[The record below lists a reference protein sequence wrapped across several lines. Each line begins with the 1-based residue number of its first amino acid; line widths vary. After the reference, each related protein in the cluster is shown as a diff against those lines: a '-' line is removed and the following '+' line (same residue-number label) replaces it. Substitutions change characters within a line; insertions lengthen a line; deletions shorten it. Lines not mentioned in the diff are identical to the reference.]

1 MIASLA
7 DTASE
12 NLKKIELQLS
22 RLKDE
27 QQRMVLLD
35 QLAEY
40 YAFTDCAKAQ
50 RYLAELK
57 KILIVKSNADYQF
70 SYHNN
75 MAFVENQLYNFY
87 LAEEHYQKA
96 IAILEDI
103 GTVKQQ
109 AEAYIDYAG
118 TLINLRNFEE
128 ANKWLEK
135 AKTLLVDFPDAS
147 LESRII
153 CREGSINLIY
163 RNYPEAIEQFL
174 ESDKQINA
182 LVSPLTVKDYYFK
195 TIIHSSLGKIYED
208 SEEHERSVKAYLNVI
223 NWCETLGM
231 RTRLSWHYLN
241 VGNGYMA
248 LHEPE
253 NAELYFKKSLKIKDD
268 MSQDARAAAY
278 ANLGSCYLSKELYK
292 EALLLIKKAESLYRE
307 KSDTDYANFAE
318 LESRKAK
325 IAVAEKKWKKAE
337 KHMKKAYENAWL
349 AKDYKRLSAIC
360 QEIATYY
367 ADQENYEDAYDY
379 LVLHGQM
386 EEQRIAEMNRRLIME
401 MEVKYEADK
410 KRQEAE
416 VLKLQAV
423 GLQLKALRAQMNP
436 HFIYNALNAI
446 QNYITSND
454 LSSATKYLA
463 IFARLMRQ
471 SLELSDMEYI
481 PLEDELEFLENY
493 LFINQQ
499 LRFES
504 KLDYDIQVDDEIEDD
519 IMGLPAMIVQPYV
532 ENALEH
538 GLRSISNG
546 KLTIEFILIDDDT
559 IQCIV
564 QDNGVGREKA
574 KTFKEDNPQPS
585 GHRSMGTAIT
595 EKRLDI
601 IAKSKHNKEMFVKTI
616 DLFSEQ
622 GEATGTRVEI
632 LIPIVIIQK

>member
-7 DTASE
+7 DTATR
-12 NLKKIELQLS
+12 NLKKIEYQLS
-22 RLKDE
+22 KQEDDK
-27 QQRMVLLD
+27 QRMLLLD

-40 YAFTDCAKAQ
+40 YTFTDCPKALQ
-50 RYLAELK
+50 HLDELK
-57 KILIVKSNADYQF
+57 RILNAYPHPDYQLNF
-70 SYHNN
+70 NIN

-87 LAEEHYQKA
+87 LSEEHYQNA
-96 IAILEDI
+96 IALLDEI

-118 TLINLRNFEE
+118 TLINLRNFDA
-128 ANKWLEK
+128 ANKLLEK
-135 AKTLLVDFPDAS
+135 AKNLLVDFPDES
-147 LESRII
+147 LMARII
-153 CREGSINLIY
+153 CREGYVNLLY
-163 RNYPEAIEQFL
+163 RNYPAAIEQFL
-174 ESDKQINA
+174 EADKRINS
-182 LVSPLTVKDYYFK
+182 LTSPLTVKDYYFK
-195 TIIHSSLGKIYED
+195 TIIYSSLGKIYED
-208 SEEHERSVKAYLNVI
+208 SEEQERSVKAYLNVI

-248 LHEPE
+248 MQELE
-253 NAELYFKKSLKIKDD
+253 NAELYFKKSLRIKDD
-268 MSQDARAAAY
+268 ISQNARAAAY
-278 ANLGSCYLSKELYK
+278 ANLGSCYLQREKYDD
-292 EALLLIKKAESLYRE
+292 ALMLFKKAESLYRE
-307 KSDTDYANFAE
+307 KSETDYSNFGE

-325 IAVAEKKWKKAE
+325 IQLKLGKIKKAE
-337 KHMKKAYENAWL
+337 KHLQKAYEFAWM
-349 AKDYKRLSAIC
+349 AKDYKRLSSISK
-360 QEIATYY
+360 EIASFY
-367 ADQENYEDAYDY
+367 ASQENYEDAYDY

-386 EEQRIAEMNRRLIME
+386 EEQRMAEVNRRLVME

-416 VLKLQAV
+416 VLRLQAV

-471 SLELSDMEYI
+471 SLEFSDMEYVA
-481 PLEDELEFLENY
+481 LEDEVEFLENY
-493 LFINQQ
+493 LYINQQ
-499 LRFES
+499 LRFEANLS
-504 KLDYDIQVDDEIEDD
+504 YSISVDDEIEDD
-519 IMGLPAMIVQPYV
+519 IMGVPAMIVQPYV

-538 GLRSISNG
+538 GLRSIKNG
-546 KLTIEFILIDDDT
+546 VVSIAFSLKDEEH

-564 QDNGVGREKA
+564 EDNGIGREQA
-574 KTFKEDNPQPS
+574 KVFKDSIPENAK
-585 GHRSMGTAIT
+585 HRSMGTAIT

-601 IAKSKHNKEMFVKTI
+601 LRRSKHSDELFIKTI
-616 DLFSEQ
+616 DLKSAD
-622 GEATGTRVEI
+622 GKSAGTRVEI

>member
-7 DTASE
+7 DTASR
-12 NLKKIELQLS
+12 NLKKIEIQLQ
-22 RLKDE
+22 KQEDDK
-27 QQRMVLLD
+27 QRMVLLD
-35 QLAEY
+35 QLSEY
-40 YAFTDCAKAQ
+40 YAFTDCPKAQ
-50 RYLAELK
+50 LHLDELK
-57 KILIVKSNADYQF
+57 RILKTFPHPDFKFNF
-70 SYHNN
+70 HNN

-87 LAEEHYQKA
+87 LSEEHYQKA
-96 IAILEDI
+96 IALLDEI

-118 TLINLRNFEE
+118 TLVNLRKFEA
-128 ANKWLEK
+128 ANKLLEK
-135 AKTLLVDFPDAS
+135 AKNLLADFPDES
-147 LESRII
+147 LLSRII

-163 RNYPEAIEQFL
+163 RNYPAAIEQFL
-174 ESDKQINA
+174 EADKRINA
-182 LVSPLTVKDYYFK
+182 LITPLTVKDYYFK
-195 TIIHSSLGKIYED
+195 TIIYSSLGKIYED
-208 SEEHERSVKAYLNVI
+208 SEEQERSVKAYLNVI

-248 LHEPE
+248 LQELE

-268 MSQDARAAAY
+268 ISQDARAAAY
-278 ANLGSCYLSKELYK
+278 ANLGSCYFIREKYE

-307 KSDTDYANFAE
+307 KSAKDYANFAE

-325 IAVAEKKWKKAE
+325 IAIAQGKNKKAE
-337 KHMKKAYENAWL
+337 KHMQKAYEFAWL
-349 AKDYKRLSAIC
+349 VKDYKRLSSIC
-360 QEIATYY
+360 QEIAEYY
-367 ADQENYEDAYDY
+367 ASTDNYEDAYDY
-379 LVLHGQM
+379 LVIHGQM
-386 EEQRIAEMNRRLIME
+386 EEQRIAEVNRRLIME

-481 PLEDELEFLENY
+481 PLEDEVEFLENY
-493 LFINQQ
+493 LYINQE

-504 KLDYDIQVDDEIEDD
+504 KLSYDITVDDEIEDD

-538 GLRSISNG
+538 GLRSISEG
-546 KLTIEFILIDDDT
+546 KLTIEFLLKDEEH
-559 IQCIV
+559 IQCIIE
-564 QDNGVGREKA
+564 DNGIGREKA
-574 KTFKEDNPQPS
+574 KEFKDSNPQNS
-585 GHRSMGTAIT
+585 KHRSMGTAIT

-601 IAKSKHNKEMFVKTI
+601 IGKSKHSDELFVKTI
-616 DLFSEQ
+616 DLKTEE
-622 GEATGTRVEI
+622 GRAAGTRVEI
-632 LIPIVIIQK
+632 LIPIIIIQK

>member
-1 MIASLA
+1 CPKA
-7 DTASE
+7 
-12 NLKKIELQLS
+12 LS
-22 RLKDE
+22 H
-27 QQRMVLLD
+27 LD
-35 QLAEY
+35 
-40 YAFTDCAKAQ
+40 
-50 RYLAELK
+50 ELK
-57 KILIVKSNADYQF
+57 RILNTFPHPDFKFN
-70 SYHNN
+70 YHNN

-87 LAEEHYQKA
+87 LSEEHYQKA
-96 IAILEDI
+96 IALLEEI

-109 AEAYIDYAG
+109 AEAFIDYAG
-118 TLINLRNFEE
+118 TLVNLRKFEA
-128 ANKWLEK
+128 ANKLLEK
-135 AKTLLVDFPDAS
+135 AKNLLVDFPDES
-147 LESRII
+147 LMSRII
-153 CREGSINLIY
+153 CREGSINLLY
-163 RNYPEAIEQFL
+163 RNYPAAIEQFL
-174 ESDKQINA
+174 EADKRINA
-182 LVSPLTVKDYYFK
+182 LTTPLTVKDYYFK
-195 TIIHSSLGKIYED
+195 TIIYSSLGKIYED
-208 SEEHERSVKAYLNVI
+208 SEEQERSVKAYLNVI

-248 LHEPE
+248 LQELE
-253 NAELYFKKSLKIKDD
+253 NAELYFKRSLKIKDD
-268 MSQDARAAAY
+268 ISQDARAAAY
-278 ANLGSCYLSKELYK
+278 ANLGSCYFTREKYE

-307 KSDTDYANFAE
+307 KSAKDYANFAE

-325 IAVAEKKWKKAE
+325 IAIAQGKNKKAE
-337 KHMKKAYENAWL
+337 KHMQKAYEFAWL
-349 AKDYKRLSAIC
+349 VKDYKRLSAIC
-360 QEIATYY
+360 QGIAEYY
-367 ADQENYEDAYDY
+367 ASTDNYEDAYDY
-379 LVLHGQM
+379 LVIHGQM
-386 EEQRIAEMNRRLIME
+386 EEQRIAEVNRRLIME

-481 PLEDELEFLENY
+481 PLEDEVEFLENY
-493 LFINQQ
+493 LYINRE

-504 KLDYDIQVDDEIEDD
+504 KLSYEITVDDEIEDD

-538 GLRSISNG
+538 GLRSISEG
-546 KLTIEFILIDDDT
+546 KLTIEFLLKDEEH

-564 QDNGVGREKA
+564 EDNGIGREKA
-574 KTFKEDNPQPS
+574 KEFKDSNPQNS
-585 GHRSMGTAIT
+585 KHRSMGTAIT

-601 IAKSKHNKEMFVKTI
+601 IGKSKHSDELFVKTI
-616 DLFSEQ
+616 DLETED
-622 GEATGTRVEI
+622 GKAAGTRVEI
-632 LIPIVIIQK
+632 LIPIIIIQK